1 MQGVKLDL
9 LKSIVG
15 EQNVSLGCD
24 GGRKFLRPGQAAPH
38 LIVVSPSDD
47 EEVQRIVNLARE
59 EKTAIVTVNDRYLLE
74 EDLEKEGILLDFSRM
89 DKIERIDAPNLIAHV
104 QRGVTWEQL
113 NAELGKQ
120 GLRAVAPVA
129 ANSESVAES
138 CAARAV
144 GKAAAKY
151 WDYSVTNLRVVLSNG
166 RIHKTG
172 THGFNEEASDGRSEG
187 GPNLSNWFT
196 CSDDIFG
203 VMTRA
208 TIMLW
213 PAYETRTCLVVSFE
227 DQDELLRAMRDLPRT
242 ELGVEYV
249 GLNGAYLKN
258 LLGENAEASPSW
270 ALVIGLEG
278 RSRLVEHHR
287 DRLLSRLKEY
297 NCSEIENLVG
307 PMTEKLDLPWMEASE
322 NHTAFFTLFS
332 RLKKMDAA
340 VDKAASSADVS
351 SGKVGKVF
359 VSFDCGRA
367 VYAVY
372 DWFVDPHR
380 GEEIKTLNL
389 ALSDLG
395 ACFERPHGKLGRK
408 IYTSIQNHLPVL
420 KQIKGVLDPENI
432 MNPGRIL
439 TEEDAGW
446 EPLQVGKGD
455 TELTVSKVHEV
466 KERLSEAVGEE
477 WVSDNPADLSSYG
490 RDFTIF
496 SGERPNIVAMP
507 ASTEEVQKIVRIA
520 YEYGIPV
527 VPQCSGFNH
536 GGLSI
541 PRKGGIL
548 VDLRR
553 MDQVCEI
560 DEESM
565 TVTVSPGLRMRY
577 VWWEAVKH
585 RATDGFHLK
594 PILPMTFGSVSLLS
608 NYVSRGGAGMA
619 VKYGI
624 NADLSSDMTW
634 VLPNGEIL
642 KVGASAIP
650 KVGKVPLHY
659 SPGPDLFG
667 MFFNA
672 DGMFGICTELTAKLY
687 PERDETE
694 GLEEIITCA
703 NFGDDH
709 HRAFCLAVEAIRDI
723 AQENLADFMYK
734 AHPGMVALTI
744 VNNLEGFTVPG
755 VIGMSPQHPLSIL
768 VCGYDAEETAIK
780 KEIVSEIVAKHE
792 LMVMD
797 PAMFGQEMQD
807 AAGSMD
813 PLKKSLGIK
822 DNFLG
827 TYQGAF
833 QWTAC
838 FMKLEKIPQYAVEYD
853 ALVKK
858 YWKTSDPKIATEH
871 AMTGTDIQGP
881 LPFGRFSGVEID
893 FWWDQ
898 GNPESVKRA
907 TVIMHKAH
915 KLMLKHGGFLY
926 RNMFGSGEYHLPLW
940 GEYYDMLKK
949 TKQTFDPA
957 NLMHPDVLPLTDDY
971 V

>member
-1 MQGVKLDL
+1 MEPKRLERL
-9 LKSIVG
+9 ESIVG
-15 EQNVSLGCD
+15 GENVSVGP
-24 GGRKFLRPGQAAPH
+24 RAAEKFLRPAQEAPN
-38 LIVVSPSDD
+38 LVVVSPSDD
-47 EEVQRIVNLARE
+47 GEVQKIVDLARE
-59 EKTAIVTVNDRYLLE
+59 HRIAIVTVNDRFLLE

-89 DKIERIDAPNLIAHV
+89 DKIERIDKPNLIAHV
-104 QRGVTWEQL
+104 QRGVIWDQL
-113 NAELGKQ
+113 NAELKKQ
-120 GLRAVAPVA
+120 GLRTVAPVA

-138 CAARAV
+138 CAARVV

-151 WDYSVTNLRVVLSNG
+151 WDYPVTNLRLVLANG
-166 RIHKTG
+166 HIHKTG

-208 TIMLW
+208 TILLW
-213 PAYETRTCLVVSFE
+213 PVYETRACLVAGF
-227 DQDELLRAMRDLPRT
+227 DDADELLRALRNLPRT
-242 ELGVEYV
+242 ELGVEYL
-249 GLNGAYLKN
+249 GINSAYLRN
-258 LLGENAEASPSW
+258 LLGGDGEAFPPW
-270 ALVIGLEG
+270 VLVVGLEG
-278 RSRLVEHHR
+278 RTRLVEHHR
-287 DRLLSRLKEY
+287 DRILRLLKGY
-297 NCSEIENLVG
+297 DCSMEEDLIV
-307 PMTEKLDLPWMEASE
+307 PMTEQLDLPWMEASD
-322 NHTAFFTLFS
+322 NHTAFFTLFA
-332 RLKKMDAA
+332 RLKEMDAEM
-340 VDKAASSADVS
+340 DKAAASTGVPEE
-351 SGKVGKVF
+351 KVGKVF

-372 DWFVDPHR
+372 DWLDEPYR
-380 GEEIKTLNL
+380 GEAIKAMNL
-389 ALSDLG
+389 ALSELG
-395 ACFERPHGKLGRK
+395 ACFNRPHGELGRK
-408 IYTSIQNHLPVL
+408 IYASIPNHLPVL
-420 KQIKGVLDPENI
+420 KHIKGILDPDNI

-439 TEEDAGW
+439 KDGDPDW
-446 EPLQVGKGD
+446 EPLRVGNG
-455 TELTVSKVHEV
+455 ERGLTVSNVKEV
-466 KERLSEAVGEE
+466 KEKISQAIGEQ

-520 YEYGIPV
+520 YEHAIPV

-553 MDQVCEI
+553 MDQVCAI

-577 VWWEAVKH
+577 VWWEVIKH

-608 NYVSRGGAGMA
+608 NYIARGGAGMA

-624 NADLSSDMTW
+624 NAELSSDMTW

-650 KVGKVPLHY
+650 KVGKVGLHY

-672 DGMFGICTELTAKLY
+672 DGMFGICTELTAKCY
-687 PERDETE
+687 PEPDNADE
-694 GLEEIITCA
+694 LEEVILCA

-723 AQENLADFMYK
+723 AQENVADFMYK

-744 VNNLEGFTVPG
+744 VNSFEGSTVPG

-768 VCGYDAEETAIK
+768 VCGYDVEEKEIK
-780 KEIVSEIVAKHE
+780 KEIVSEILAKHE

-797 PAMFGQEMQD
+797 PTMFGTEMGD
-807 AAGSMD
+807 AAGMTD
-813 PLKKSLGIK
+813 ALKRSLGVR
-822 DNFLG
+822 DNFVG
-827 TYQGAF
+827 AYQGAF

-838 FMKLEKIPQYAVEYD
+838 FMKLEKIPQYAVEYE

-858 YWKTSDPKIATEH
+858 YWKTSDPKISAEH

-940 GEYYDMLKK
+940 GEYYDILKK
-949 TKQTFDPA
+949 TKQAFDPA
-957 NLMHPDVLPLTDDY
+957 NLMHPDVLPITDDY